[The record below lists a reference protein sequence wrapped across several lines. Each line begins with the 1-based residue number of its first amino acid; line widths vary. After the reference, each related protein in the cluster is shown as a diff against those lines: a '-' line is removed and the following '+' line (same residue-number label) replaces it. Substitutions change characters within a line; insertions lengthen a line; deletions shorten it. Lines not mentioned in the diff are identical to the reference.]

1 MFSPSFSFC
10 YYQFFSE
17 KHYDVSTENFKV
29 TMSQPSMSS
38 LVMDLFSKVT
48 HLGSLPS
55 CPCHARWL
63 HPHPLVYCIWDLF
76 CFEDGSSKATWLTT
90 HCIAQVDFELSAVLC
105 FSILSAQ
112 MNSMYQH
119 YLLIS
124 VLAVF
129 MVAIP

>member
-1 MFSPSFSFC
+1 MCVWLAVGVAASG
-10 YYQFFSE
+10 
-17 KHYDVSTENFKV
+17 TE
-29 TMSQPSMSS
+29 SLS
-38 LVMDLFSKVT
+38 LVMCFTFLSILSGFICFIFYFQLSEF
-48 HLGSLPS
+48 
-55 CPCHARWL
+55 
-63 HPHPLVYCIWDLF
+63 WDLF